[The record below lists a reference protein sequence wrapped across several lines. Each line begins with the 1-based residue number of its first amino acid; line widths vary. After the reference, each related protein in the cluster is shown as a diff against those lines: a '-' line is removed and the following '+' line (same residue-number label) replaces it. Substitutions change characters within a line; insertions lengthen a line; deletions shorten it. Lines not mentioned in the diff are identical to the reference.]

1 MLNCTFNSKILVTT
15 KKNSRLVD
23 CLGEEALSCTNL
35 IFQLENSVIYKSG
48 KMKMIETCPI
58 IPDFYYANFPM
69 KYEPTELRFQMSPY
83 SLYIT
88 INIIIIESV
97 KANRRS
103 VTFKYLSL
111 SLLLVFERRTWTLLC
126 ENSQTCRKLGLEAV
140 GNFSSCLVFLLW

>member
-1 MLNCTFNSKILVTT
+1 MILVTT
-15 KKNSRLVD
+15 KKNGRLVD

-48 KMKMIETCPI
+48 KMKMIETRHI
-58 IPDFYYANFPM
+58 IKDFYYANFPM
-69 KYEPTELRFQMSPY
+69 KYELTELRFQMSPY

-88 INIIIIESV
+88 ITINIITIIIESV

-111 SLLLVFERRTWTLLC
+111 SLLLVFERRT
-126 ENSQTCRKLGLEAV
+126 
-140 GNFSSCLVFLLW
+140 

>member
-1 MLNCTFNSKILVTT
+1 M
-15 KKNSRLVD
+15 VD

-48 KMKMIETCPI
+48 KMKMIETRHI
-58 IPDFYYANFPM
+58 IKDFYYANFPM
-69 KYEPTELRFQMSPY
+69 KYELTELRFQMSPY

-111 SLLLVFERRTWTLLC
+111 SLLLVFERRT
-126 ENSQTCRKLGLEAV
+126 
-140 GNFSSCLVFLLW
+140 